1 MLHCK
6 CGWHANA
13 AGIVQINT
21 PVEVDPVLDLTPYS
35 TSMAQK
41 SSTPLTYRL
50 VGKVVHV
57 GSLYAGHY
65 TAECSSAVN
74 SQVYTSDDSRIM
86 AHAASSSTSFTSRD
100 ASLIF
105 YRRQD

>member
-21 PVEVDPVLDLTPYS
+21 PIEVDPVLDLTPYF

-41 SSTPLTYRL
+41 SSTQLTYRL

-57 GSLYAGHY
+57 GSLHAGHY

-74 SQVYTSDDSRIM
+74 SQLFTCDDSRILI
-86 AHAASSSTSFTSRD
+86 HDASSSTPSRD